1 VIQKLTADILR
12 GMPLPDPG
20 ANSDKEQRGRVLVV
34 GSSGAVPGAALLSGI
49 AALRAGAGKLQL
61 AVPRSIALAIGIACP
76 ESGIIA
82 LDESADS
89 EPSSSAC
96 GQITKAA
103 QHADG
108 ILVGPGL
115 MDAETGKSF
124 VQYLLATTRGGVVVD
139 AAALAKILS
148 LQDLVRNHEGRV
160 VLTPHAGEMA
170 TLLDQD
176 KRAIEGDP
184 ERAAREVAERLR
196 CVVALKGATTFIC
209 GPDGS
214 LWRND
219 AGAVGLGTCGSG
231 DVLAGIIT
239 GLVAR
244 GTEPIAATLW
254 GVFVHARIG
263 EQLSKSV
270 GALGFLARELL
281 QEIPATLEQVAKGL

>member
-1 VIQKLTADILR
+1 MIQKLTADILR

-61 AVPRSIALAIGIACP
+61 AVPRSMAVAIGTACP
-76 ESGIIA
+76 ESGVIA
-82 LDESADS
+82 LAENDDGG
-89 EPSSSAC
+89 PSSSAC
-96 GQITKAA
+96 EQITKAA
-103 QHADG
+103 EHADG
-108 ILVGPGL
+108 VLVGPGL
-115 MDAETGKSF
+115 MDAEIGKSL
-124 VQYLLATTRGGVVVD
+124 VQHLLTKTKGGVVVD
-139 AAALAKILS
+139 AAALAQILS
-148 LQDLVRNHEGRV
+148 LQDLVRKHKGRV

-170 TLLDQD
+170 TLLDRS
-176 KRAIEGDP
+176 KNTIEADP
-184 ERAAREVAERLR
+184 EEAAREVAARLR

-209 GPDGS
+209 DPAGN

-239 GLVAR
+239 GLLAR
-244 GTEPIAATLW
+244 GSEPLAATLW
-254 GVFVHARIG
+254 GVLVHARIG
-263 EQLSKSV
+263 ERLSASI

-281 QEIPATLEQVAKGL
+281 TEIPAALEEVANGV